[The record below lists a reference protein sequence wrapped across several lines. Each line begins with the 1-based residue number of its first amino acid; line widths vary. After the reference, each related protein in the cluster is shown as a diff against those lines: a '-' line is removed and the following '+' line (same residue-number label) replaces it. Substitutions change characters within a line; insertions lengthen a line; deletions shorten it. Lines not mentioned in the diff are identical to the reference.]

1 MKESGFATIRLGLET
16 SDPALQEA
24 TGGKVSN
31 DEFLRA
37 LENLTRAGFNPSD
50 TGVYILCGLPGQ
62 HAREVLDAVE
72 FVRSSGA
79 RPVIA
84 EYSPLPGTGM
94 WEKAVRTSR
103 YPLDE
108 DPLLHNN
115 TLLPCAWEGLD
126 LSMYREI
133 RLAAGSEAPSAQ
145 EAGERTGAE

>member
-24 TGGKVSN
+24 TGGKISN

-37 LENLTRAGFNPSD
+37 LENLTRAGFDPSD
-50 TGVYILCGLPGQ
+50 IGVYILCGLPGQ

-94 WEKAVRTSR
+94 WDEALRMSR

-108 DPLLHNN
+108 DPLFHNN

-126 LSMYREI
+126 LSMYRDI
-133 RLAAGSEAPSAQ
+133 RLAAARGASSA
-145 EAGERTGAE
+145 EVAGEETGTE